1 MFLQFE
7 TGPISLWCLQAL
19 HILVNQSPSVCIYV
33 CIFCVYNHVDCLT
46 MTSRSRASLGG
57 NLICRSPLIWHV
69 LLFSLLFFLHVLTS
83 EGGSVCLGV
92 AILCTVMSFFGVH
105 NELSKPF
112 VLFLF
117 LLVPP
122 PLPLSYCF
130 PPTGCAFVTFATRAM
145 AQNAIK
151 TMHHSQTMEV
161 LYPLAPISHFPP
173 PPSPYI
179 LLPPCVERWGT
190 CPSRWHPFITKHE
203 SFPKPLLLITKLHCH
218 LQNNWIKLET
228 LPFT

>member
-173 PPSPYI
+173 PPFPIHFAAPLCWKMRNLSKQMASIHHKAWVISKTTLANYK
-179 LLPPCVERWGT
+179 
-190 CPSRWHPFITKHE
+190 ITLSSAE
-203 SFPKPLLLITKLHCH
+203 
-218 LQNNWIKLET
+218 
-228 LPFT
+228 

>member
-1 MFLQFE
+1 MYAVFLQFE

-112 VLFLF
+112 C
-117 LLVPP
+117 LVFVSSCPSPPP
-122 PLPLSYCF
+122 PLLLFPPYRLCVCHICYQGNGTECNQNHASLSNYGGTVPLSTYF
-130 PPTGCAFVTFATRAM
+130 SF
-145 AQNAIK
+145 
-151 TMHHSQTMEV
+151 
-161 LYPLAPISHFPP
+161 
-173 PPSPYI
+173 PSP
-179 LLPPCVERWGT
+179 
-190 CPSRWHPFITKHE
+190 PFPIHFAAPLCWKMRNLSKQMASIHHKAWVISKTTLANYKITLSSAE
-203 SFPKPLLLITKLHCH
+203 
-218 LQNNWIKLET
+218 
-228 LPFT
+228 